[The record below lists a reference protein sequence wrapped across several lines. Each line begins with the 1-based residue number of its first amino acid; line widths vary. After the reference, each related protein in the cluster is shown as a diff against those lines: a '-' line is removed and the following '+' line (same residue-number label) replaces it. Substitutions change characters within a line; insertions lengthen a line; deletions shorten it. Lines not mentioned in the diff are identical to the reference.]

1 MIKRF
6 KKTFSIL
13 SSKEKNLLILL
24 FFLTIINLCLEVL
37 SLSMI
42 IPLISL
48 ITNLNL
54 DNFFLLIFKDYFV
67 IDSIKSKKLLLYA
80 VSVFSLIFLFK
91 SLFVQFFYWFK
102 GRFIYDLI
110 SNLSSKIFDIYLN
123 QNLNFFHQKNSS
135 ELIRNVTSET
145 ERFCVGFINHSLEFL
160 IDLMIIV
167 GVCIVLFVYEPVGFL
182 SIFIFLGS
190 ASSLLLILSR
200 KYVFQLGKKR
210 QESESIRLKY
220 LNHGFMLFK
229 EIKLLFVQKF
239 FVDLYTKQVKKFT
252 SVAFKEM
259 LIARSPRIWIEFLMV
274 VGFSIFLVVLTLNNK
289 STIEIISISS
299 LYVVATFRLMPSFNK
314 LIISF
319 IQIRYNSPVCDVVF
333 EQINLSKEEKK
344 NYLEI
349 QRSLEFKNLFF
360 RYKNSKDPI
369 LENIN
374 LRINKSDCIGIIGK
388 TGSGKSTLADIVM
401 GFKCPDKG
409 EIYVD
414 SKKLNSTD
422 SVLKNFCYVSQNLD
436 ILDDSILNN
445 ITLGNYDN
453 SDNDKKKLNESL
465 ILSESND
472 FVNQLPNK
480 IYSVIG
486 ERGSKVSG
494 GQKQRLIIARA
505 IYHNRKFLVFD
516 EATSALDYE
525 TESKLFNS
533 IEKMKKK
540 GITII
545 IISHR
550 EQNLKLCNQIFKI
563 KDRNLIKVNE

>member
-6 KKTFSIL
+6 KKAFSLL

-42 IPLISL
+42 IPLINL
-48 ITNLNL
+48 ITNSNS
-54 DNFFLLIFKDYFV
+54 DNYFFIIFKDYFE
-67 IDSIKSKKLLLYA
+67 IDSVKSEKLILYA

-91 SLFVQFFYWFK
+91 SIFVQFFYWFK

-123 QNLNFFHQKNSS
+123 QNINFFHQKNSS

-145 ERFCVGFINHSLEFL
+145 ERFSIGFINHSLEFL
-160 IDLMIIV
+160 IDLMIIF
-167 GVCIVLFVYEPVGFL
+167 GICIVLFAYEPAGFL

-190 ASSLLLILSR
+190 TSSLLFIMSR
-200 KYVFQLGKKR
+200 KYVFHLGKKR
-210 QESESIRLKY
+210 QEAESKRLKN

-229 EIKLLFVQKF
+229 EIKLLFIQKF

-259 LIARSPRIWIEFLMV
+259 LIGRSPRIWIEFLAV
-274 VGFSIFLVVLTLNNK
+274 VGLSIFLVVLTLNDK
-289 STIEIISISS
+289 STTEIISISS
-299 LYVVATFRLMPSFNK
+299 LYAVATFRLIPSFNK
-314 LIISF
+314 VITSF
-319 IQIRYNSPVCDVVF
+319 MQIRYNSPVCDVVF
-333 EQINLSKEEKK
+333 EQVNLGKEEKK
-344 NYLEI
+344 KYLEI
-349 QRSLEFKNLFF
+349 KNHIEFKNLFF

-374 LRINKSDCIGIIGK
+374 LKINKSDCVGIIGK
-388 TGSGKSTLADIVM
+388 TGSGKSTLADVVM
-401 GFKCPDKG
+401 GFKYPEKG

-414 SKKLNSTD
+414 GQELNSNE

-436 ILDDSILNN
+436 ILDDTILNN
-445 ITLGNYDN
+445 ITLGNYDD
-453 SDNDKKKLNESL
+453 SDNDKKRLSESL

-472 FVNQLPNK
+472 FVSQLPEK
-480 IYSVIG
+480 IHSVIG

-505 IYHNRKFLVFD
+505 IYHNRNFLVFD

-533 IEKMKKK
+533 IEKMIKK

>member
-1 MIKRF
+1 M
-6 KKTFSIL
+6 
-13 SSKEKNLLILL
+13 
-24 FFLTIINLCLEVL
+24 
-37 SLSMI
+37 
-42 IPLISL
+42 
-48 ITNLNL
+48 
-54 DNFFLLIFKDYFV
+54 
-67 IDSIKSKKLLLYA
+67 
-80 VSVFSLIFLFK
+80 
-91 SLFVQFFYWFK
+91 
-102 GRFIYDLI
+102 
-110 SNLSSKIFDIYLN
+110 N
-123 QNLNFFHQKNSS
+123 QNINFFHQKNSS

-145 ERFCVGFINHSLEFL
+145 ERFSIGFINHSLEFL

-167 GVCIVLFVYEPVGFL
+167 GICIVLFAYEPAGFL

-190 ASSLLLILSR
+190 TSSLLFILSR
-200 KYVFQLGKKR
+200 KYVFHLGKKR
-210 QESESIRLKY
+210 QEAESKRLKN

-229 EIKLLFVQKF
+229 EIKLLFIQKF

-259 LIARSPRIWIEFLMV
+259 LIGRSPRIWIEFLAV
-274 VGFSIFLVVLTLNNK
+274 VGLSIFLVVLTLNNK

-299 LYVVATFRLMPSFNK
+299 LYAVATFRLIPSFNK
-314 LIISF
+314 VITSF
-319 IQIRYNSPVCDVVF
+319 MQIRYNSPVCDVVF
-333 EQINLSKEEKK
+333 EQVNLGKEEKK
-344 NYLEI
+344 KYLEI
-349 QRSLEFKNLFF
+349 KNNIEFKNLFF

-374 LRINKSDCIGIIGK
+374 LKINKSDCVGIIGK

-401 GFKCPDKG
+401 GFKYPEKG
-409 EIYVD
+409 EIYID
-414 SKKLNSTD
+414 GQELSSNE

-436 ILDDSILNN
+436 ILDDTILNN
-445 ITLGNYDN
+445 ITLGNYDD
-453 SDNDKKKLNESL
+453 SDHDKKRLSESL

-472 FVNQLPNK
+472 FVNQLPEK

-505 IYHNRKFLVFD
+505 IYHNRNFLVFD

-533 IEKMKKK
+533 IEKMIKK

-550 EQNLKLCNQIFKI
+550 DKTSNFVI
-563 KDRNLIKVNE
+563 KF

>member
-6 KKTFSIL
+6 KKAFSIL

-42 IPLISL
+42 IPLINL
-48 ITNLNL
+48 ITNANS
-54 DNFFLLIFKDYFV
+54 DNYFFLIFKDYFE
-67 IDSIKSKKLLLYA
+67 IDSIKSGKLILYA

-123 QNLNFFHQKNSS
+123 QNINFFHQKNSS

-145 ERFCVGFINHSLEFL
+145 ERFSIGFINHSLEFL
-160 IDLMIIV
+160 IDLMIII
-167 GVCIVLFVYEPVGFL
+167 GICIVLFAYEPAGFL

-190 ASSLLLILSR
+190 TSSLLFILSR
-200 KYVFQLGKKR
+200 KYVFHLGKKR
-210 QESESIRLKY
+210 QEAESKRLKN

-229 EIKLLFVQKF
+229 EIKLLFIQKF

-259 LIARSPRIWIEFLMV
+259 LIGRSPRIWIEFLAV
-274 VGFSIFLVVLTLNNK
+274 VGLSIFLVVLTLKNK

-299 LYVVATFRLMPSFNK
+299 LYAVATFRLIPSFNK
-314 LIISF
+314 VITSF
-319 IQIRYNSPVCDVVF
+319 MQIRYNSPVCDVVF
-333 EQINLSKEEKK
+333 EQINLDKEEKK
-344 NYLEI
+344 KYLEI
-349 QRSLEFKNLFF
+349 KNHIEFKNLIFK
-360 RYKNSKDPI
+360 YKNSEDPI

-374 LRINKSDCIGIIGK
+374 LKINKSDCVGIIGK

-401 GFKCPDKG
+401 GFKYPEKG
-409 EIYVD
+409 KIYVD
-414 SKKLNSTD
+414 GQELNSNE

-436 ILDDSILNN
+436 ILDDTILNN
-445 ITLGNYDN
+445 ITLGNYDD
-453 SDNDKKKLNESL
+453 SDKDKKRLSESL

-472 FVNQLPNK
+472 FVNQLPDK

-505 IYHNRKFLVFD
+505 IYHNRNFLVFD

-533 IEKMKKK
+533 IEKMIKK

>member
-6 KKTFSIL
+6 KKAFSLL

-42 IPLISL
+42 IPLINL
-48 ITNLNL
+48 ITNSNS
-54 DNFFLLIFKDYFV
+54 DNFFFIIFKDYFE
-67 IDSIKSKKLLLYA
+67 IDSVKSGKLILYA

-123 QNLNFFHQKNSS
+123 QNINFFHQKNSS

-145 ERFCVGFINHSLEFL
+145 ERFSIGFINHSLEFL

-167 GVCIVLFVYEPVGFL
+167 GICIVLFAYEPAGFL

-190 ASSLLLILSR
+190 TSSLLFILSR
-200 KYVFQLGKKR
+200 KYVFHLGKKR
-210 QESESIRLKY
+210 QEAESKRLKN

-229 EIKLLFVQKF
+229 EIKLLFIQKF

-259 LIARSPRIWIEFLMV
+259 LIGRSPRIWIEFLAV
-274 VGFSIFLVVLTLNNK
+274 VGLSIFLVVLTLNDK
-289 STIEIISISS
+289 STTEIISISS
-299 LYVVATFRLMPSFNK
+299 LYAVATFRLIPSFNK
-314 LIISF
+314 VITSF
-319 IQIRYNSPVCDVVF
+319 MQIRYNSPVCDVVF
-333 EQINLSKEEKK
+333 EQVNLGKEEKK
-344 NYLEI
+344 KYLEI
-349 QRSLEFKNLFF
+349 KNHIEFKNLFF
-360 RYKNSKDPI
+360 RYKNSEDPI

-374 LRINKSDCIGIIGK
+374 LKINKSDCVGIIGK
-388 TGSGKSTLADIVM
+388 TGSGKSTLADILM
-401 GFKCPDKG
+401 GFKYPEKG

-414 SKKLNSTD
+414 GQELNSNE

-436 ILDDSILNN
+436 ILDDTILNN
-445 ITLGNYDN
+445 ITLGNYDD
-453 SDNDKKKLNESL
+453 SDKDKKRLSESL
-465 ILSESND
+465 ILSESNE
-472 FVNQLPNK
+472 FVNQLPEK
-480 IYSVIG
+480 IHSVIG

-505 IYHNRKFLVFD
+505 IYHNRNFLVFD

-533 IEKMKKK
+533 IEKMIKT

>member
-6 KKTFSIL
+6 KKAFSLL

-42 IPLISL
+42 IPLINL
-48 ITNLNL
+48 ITNSNS
-54 DNFFLLIFKDYFV
+54 DNYFFLIFKDYFE
-67 IDSIKSKKLLLYA
+67 IDSIKSGKLILYA
-80 VSVFSLIFLFK
+80 VSIFSLIFLFK

-123 QNLNFFHQKNSS
+123 QNINFFHQKNSS

-145 ERFCVGFINHSLEFL
+145 ERFSIGFINHSLEFL

-167 GVCIVLFVYEPVGFL
+167 GICIVLFAYEPAGFL

-190 ASSLLLILSR
+190 TSSLLFILSR
-200 KYVFQLGKKR
+200 KYVFHLGKKR
-210 QESESIRLKY
+210 QEAESKRLKN

-229 EIKLLFVQKF
+229 EIKLLFIQKF

-259 LIARSPRIWIEFLMV
+259 LIGRSPRIWIEFLAV
-274 VGFSIFLVVLTLNNK
+274 VGLSIFLVVLTLNNK

-299 LYVVATFRLMPSFNK
+299 LYAVATFRLIPSFNK
-314 LIISF
+314 VITSF
-319 IQIRYNSPVCDVVF
+319 MQIRYNSPVCDVVF
-333 EQINLSKEEKK
+333 EQVNLGKEEKK
-344 NYLEI
+344 KYLEI
-349 QRSLEFKNLFF
+349 KNNIEFKNLFF

-374 LRINKSDCIGIIGK
+374 LKINKSDCVGIIGK

-401 GFKCPDKG
+401 GFKYPEKG
-409 EIYVD
+409 EIYID
-414 SKKLNSTD
+414 GQELSSNE

-436 ILDDSILNN
+436 ILDDTILNN
-445 ITLGNYDN
+445 ITLGNYDD
-453 SDNDKKKLNESL
+453 SDHDKKRLSESL

-472 FVNQLPNK
+472 FVNQLPEK

-505 IYHNRKFLVFD
+505 IYHNRNFLVFD

-533 IEKMKKK
+533 IEKMIKK

>member
-6 KKTFSIL
+6 KKAFSIL

-42 IPLISL
+42 IPLINL
-48 ITNLNL
+48 ITNSSS
-54 DNFFLLIFKDYFV
+54 DNFFFLMFKDYFEV
-67 IDSIKSKKLLLYA
+67 DSIKSGKLILYA

-110 SNLSSKIFDIYLN
+110 SSLSSKIFDIYLN
-123 QNLNFFHQKNSS
+123 QNINFFHQKNSS

-145 ERFCVGFINHSLEFL
+145 ERFSIGFINHSLEFL

-167 GVCIVLFVYEPVGFL
+167 GICIVLFAYEPAGFL

-190 ASSLLLILSR
+190 TSSLLFILSR
-200 KYVFQLGKKR
+200 KYVFHLGKKR
-210 QESESIRLKY
+210 QEAESKRLKY

-229 EIKLLFVQKF
+229 EIKLLFIQKF
-239 FVDLYTKQVKKFT
+239 FVGLYSKQVKKFT

-259 LIARSPRIWIEFLMV
+259 LIGRSPRIWIEFLAV
-274 VGFSIFLVVLTLNNK
+274 VGLSIFLVVLTLNNK

-299 LYVVATFRLMPSFNK
+299 LYAVATFRLIPSFNK
-314 LIISF
+314 VITSF
-319 IQIRYNSPVCDVVF
+319 MQIRYNSPVCDVVF
-333 EQINLSKEEKK
+333 EQVNLGKEEKK
-344 NYLEI
+344 KYLEI
-349 QRSLEFKNLFF
+349 KNYIEFKNLFF

-374 LRINKSDCIGIIGK
+374 FKINKSDCVGIIGK

-401 GFKCPDKG
+401 GFKYPEKG

-414 SKKLNSTD
+414 GQELNSNE

-436 ILDDSILNN
+436 ILDDTILNN
-445 ITLGNYDN
+445 ITLGNYDD
-453 SDNDKKKLNESL
+453 SDNDKKRLSESL

-472 FVNQLPNK
+472 FVNQLPEK

-505 IYHNRKFLVFD
+505 IYHNRNYLVFD

-533 IEKMKKK
+533 IEKMIKK

-563 KDRNLIKVNE
+563 KDRNLVKVDE

>member
-6 KKTFSIL
+6 KKAFSIL
-13 SSKEKNLLILL
+13 NSKEKNLLILL

-42 IPLISL
+42 IPLINL
-48 ITNLNL
+48 ITNANS
-54 DNFFLLIFKDYFV
+54 DNYFFLIFKDYFE
-67 IDSIKSKKLLLYA
+67 IDSIKSGKLILYA

-123 QNLNFFHQKNSS
+123 QNINFFHQKNSS

-145 ERFCVGFINHSLEFL
+145 ERFSIGFINHSLEFL

-167 GVCIVLFVYEPVGFL
+167 GICIVLFAYEPAGFL

-190 ASSLLLILSR
+190 TSSLLFILSR
-200 KYVFQLGKKR
+200 KYVFHLGKKR
-210 QESESIRLKY
+210 QEAESKRLKN

-229 EIKLLFVQKF
+229 EIKLLFIQKF

-259 LIARSPRIWIEFLMV
+259 LIGRSPRIWIEFLAV
-274 VGFSIFLVVLTLNNK
+274 VGLSIFLVVLTFNNK

-299 LYVVATFRLMPSFNK
+299 LYAVATFRLIPSFNK
-314 LIISF
+314 VITSF
-319 IQIRYNSPVCDVVF
+319 MQIRYNSPVCDVVY
-333 EQINLSKEEKK
+333 EQINLGKEEKK
-344 NYLEI
+344 KYLEI
-349 QRSLEFKNLFF
+349 KNHIEFKNLIF
-360 RYKNSKDPI
+360 RYKNSEDPI

-374 LRINKSDCIGIIGK
+374 LKINKSDCVGIIGK

-401 GFKCPDKG
+401 GFKYPEKG
-409 EIYVD
+409 KIYVD
-414 SKKLNSTD
+414 GQELNSNE

-436 ILDDSILNN
+436 ILDDTILNN
-445 ITLGNYDN
+445 ITLGNYDD
-453 SDNDKKKLNESL
+453 SDKDKKRLSESL

-472 FVNQLPNK
+472 FVNQLPEK

-505 IYHNRKFLVFD
+505 IYHNRNFLVFD

-533 IEKMKKK
+533 IEKMIKK

-550 EQNLKLCNQIFKI
+550 EQNLKLCNQIFRI

>member
-1 MIKRF
+1 
-6 KKTFSIL
+6 
-13 SSKEKNLLILL
+13 
-24 FFLTIINLCLEVL
+24 
-37 SLSMI
+37 MI
-42 IPLISL
+42 IPLINL
-48 ITNLNL
+48 ITNSNS
-54 DNFFLLIFKDYFV
+54 DNYFFLIFKDYFE
-67 IDSIKSKKLLLYA
+67 IDSIKSGKLILYA
-80 VSVFSLIFLFK
+80 VSIFSLIFLFI

-123 QNLNFFHQKNSS
+123 QNINFFHQKNSS

-145 ERFCVGFINHSLEFL
+145 ERFSIGFINHSLEFL

-167 GVCIVLFVYEPVGFL
+167 GICIVLFAYEPAGFL

-190 ASSLLLILSR
+190 TSSLLFILSR
-200 KYVFQLGKKR
+200 KYVFHLGKKR
-210 QESESIRLKY
+210 QEAESKRLKN

-229 EIKLLFVQKF
+229 EIKLLFIQKF

-259 LIARSPRIWIEFLMV
+259 LIGRSPRIWIEFLAV
-274 VGFSIFLVVLTLNNK
+274 VGLSIFLVVLTLNNK

-299 LYVVATFRLMPSFNK
+299 LYAVATFRLIPSFNK
-314 LIISF
+314 VITSF
-319 IQIRYNSPVCDVVF
+319 MQIRYNSPVCDVVF
-333 EQINLSKEEKK
+333 EQVNLGKEEKK
-344 NYLEI
+344 KYLEI
-349 QRSLEFKNLFF
+349 KNNIEFKNLFF

-374 LRINKSDCIGIIGK
+374 LKINKSDCVGIIGK

-401 GFKCPDKG
+401 GFKYPEKG
-409 EIYVD
+409 EIYID
-414 SKKLNSTD
+414 GQELSSNE

-436 ILDDSILNN
+436 ILDDTILNN
-445 ITLGNYDN
+445 ITLGNYDD
-453 SDNDKKKLNESL
+453 SDHDKKRLSESL

-472 FVNQLPNK
+472 FVNQLPEK

-486 ERGSKVSG
+486 ERGTKVSG

-505 IYHNRKFLVFD
+505 IYHNRNFLVFD

-533 IEKMKKK
+533 IEKMIKK